1 MSDDSSSAKILKL
14 KQPLAGWAA
23 GVYSLLAT
31 AGVYIAVPILAAS
44 ILFTVL
50 SVSGQSLDEIKR
62 LLTNSITAQFFYI
75 LLAEVLTVAA
85 VFGLLKL
92 FRWNWKTIGLAKPR
106 WTHPLL
112 GLAAV
117 VPYFVLYILMAQ
129 LVSALVPGF
138 DISQTQE
145 IGFGSA
151 SGGLELTL
159 TFVSLV
165 ILPPLAEEITMR
177 GFLYTG
183 LRKWL
188 PRIVAA
194 LLVSILFGAAHLS
207 EGGAAGPLWIG
218 ALDTAILSMVLI
230 GLRELTGNLWAGITL
245 HMAKNFIAFL
255 ALFIFHVR

>member
-1 MSDDSSSAKILKL
+1 MSDDSSELTVRSQK
-14 KQPLAGWAA
+14 PVDGWAVA
-23 GVYSLLAT
+23 LLSLLST
-31 AGVYIAVPILAAS
+31 VGIYLLLPVIAGS

-50 SVSGQSLDEIKR
+50 HSGGQSFDEIQETVTNSVS
-62 LLTNSITAQFFYI
+62 AQFFYI
-75 LLAEVLTVAA
+75 LLAEAMTVAA

-92 FRWNWKTIGLAKPR
+92 FRWNWKTIGLTKPK
-106 WTHPLL
+106 WFHPFL

-117 VPYFVLYILMAQ
+117 VPYLVIYVVMAK
-129 LVSALVPGF
+129 LVSALVPSF
-138 DISQTQE
+138 DISQAQD
-145 IGFGSA
+145 IGFNSVH
-151 SGGLELTL
+151 GGLPLAM

-194 LLVSILFGAAHLS
+194 LAVSLLFGAAHLS
-207 EGGAAGPLWIG
+207 EGGAAGPLWVG

-245 HMAKNFIAFL
+245 HMTKNLIAFL
-255 ALFIFHVR
+255 ALFIFNMR